1 MKKALCDWFLTLV
14 TLAAI
19 LWLTLAPD
27 PLPDE
32 MDIPLF
38 PGADKVVHGLMMAGL
53 VWAACLDLMRKDRSL
68 PHWRRLR
75 SMTVGVIVVLVCLFG
90 GGIELVQK
98 AMAMGRG
105 ADPLDFAADAA
116 GAAVAGVIVLA
127 LPWPRQQRRPKFG
140 QTGREPQ

>member
-1 MKKALCDWFLTLV
+1 MKKAILDWILTLV

-53 VWAACLDLMRKDRSL
+53 VWAACIDLMRKDRSL
-68 PHWRRLR
+68 HQWRRLR
-75 SMTVGVIVVLVCLFG
+75 SSTVMIVVVIVSLFG
-90 GGIELVQK
+90 GGIELIQK
-98 AMAMGRG
+98 AMDMGRG
-105 ADPLDFAADAA
+105 ADPLDFAADMA
-116 GAAVAGVIVLA
+116 GAVAAGVIVLA
-127 LPWPRQQRRPKFG
+127 LPWPRKQRRPESDR
-140 QTGREPQ
+140 TDREPR

>member
-1 MKKALCDWFLTLV
+1 MKKAILDWALTLI

-53 VWAACLDLMRKDRSL
+53 TWAACLDLMRKNRRL

-75 SMTVGVIVVLVCLFG
+75 FVTVMVIVVLVCLFG

-98 AMAMGRG
+98 AMDMGRG
-105 ADPLDFAADAA
+105 ADWLDFAADASGAVGA
-116 GAAVAGVIVLA
+116 GLIVVA
-127 LPWPRQQRRPKFG
+127 LPWPRRQRRQESD
-140 QTGREPQ
+140 QTGREPR